1 MIRLSVSTFAVP
13 LLLGAALSLFAVA
26 CSSEQEAPA
35 EEARLTTRGAG
46 DLLTSAQDPV
56 TAGFED
62 LSSPSPMAPRQEDIT
77 WEMLGVD
84 YGGQEAPAR
93 ILELFDFGCGF
104 CRKFHEETFPTLA
117 EKYIDDGKLL
127 WKAVPFVIGN
137 WANSVPAT
145 LAAECAL
152 GQGKV
157 QYNQMADALFAR
169 QLEWKQ
175 VSEPEPVLE
184 GIAADAGLD
193 MEAFRACMATDE
205 FLWRV
210 QAHSSLAR
218 QMGVRGTPTFIVIGY
233 APFAGAIPLELF
245 EQIIDTVLVKAAR
258 GDAP

>member
-1 MIRLSVSTFAVP
+1 M
-13 LLLGAALSLFAVA
+13 
-26 CSSEQEAPA
+26 
-35 EEARLTTRGAG
+35 
-46 DLLTSAQDPV
+46 
-56 TAGFED
+56 
-62 LSSPSPMAPRQEDIT
+62 
-77 WEMLGVD
+77 
-84 YGGQEAPAR
+84 
-93 ILELFDFGCGF
+93 
-104 CRKFHEETFPTLA
+104 
-117 EKYIDDGKLL
+117 
-127 WKAVPFVIGN
+127 IGN

-233 APFAGAIPLELF
+233 APFSGAIPLELF